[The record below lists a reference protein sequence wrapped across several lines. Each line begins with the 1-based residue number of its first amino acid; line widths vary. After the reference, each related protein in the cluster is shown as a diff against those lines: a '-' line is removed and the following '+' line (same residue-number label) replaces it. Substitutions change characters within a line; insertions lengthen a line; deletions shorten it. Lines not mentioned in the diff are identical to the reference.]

1 MGLTDRIQHAVSA
14 FVMNRDPTSYVSVG
28 AGTYFRPDRIT
39 QFKGTD
45 RAIITSIC
53 NRIALDVSA
62 LAFEHVQLDTEMR
75 FESIESTKLNNCLT
89 VEANKDQTG
98 RELIF
103 DITMSMLDE
112 GYVALVPTETL
123 GDPFLSNKYDIL
135 SMRVAK
141 ILQWYPDNVK
151 VRVYNEQTGLKEEKI
166 LPKRI
171 IAVLENPF
179 YAVMNEP
186 NSTAQRL
193 TRKLSLIDRIDEKS
207 SSGKLDLIIQLPFA
221 LKTPMKI
228 AQADERLEAIER
240 QLSSSSHGIAYIDA
254 TEKITQ
260 LNRPVENNL
269 LQQVEYY
276 TNLLFSQLGMTQG
289 ILDGTATPLTMR
301 NYQNRIVEPIAATI
315 ANGIIRTFLTKTART
330 QRKTIRYFMDPFKML
345 TGSEIIEMSESL
357 TRNEILSSN
366 EVRQILGRKP
376 SNDPNADK
384 LKNKNLNSP
393 VEQNQ
398 TQTQ

>member
-103 DITMSMLDE
+103 DIAMSMLDE